1 MASRRGFLQLA
12 DKILQCFA
20 IPRLSRDSAEQEPTV
35 RVGCGSGAEV
45 VTLWPSGICL
55 SREHLGWCVKAFE
68 DQAQSPRCIR
78 GNDFKQV
85 ICLLVLCFL
94 CLDYVADGIW
104 PVIKQDWTEA
114 PTITSK
120 LRLYVEVPGNQGN
133 TVYLRTLQADMASGL
148 LEGGGV
154 LLEMSPAGTLRH
166 AVCKQ
171 GGDSRD
177 WGYHSYARCCLLVS
191 PLPSVKWES

>member
-20 IPRLSRDSAEQEPTV
+20 IPRLSRDSVEQEPTV

-104 PVIKQDWTEA
+104 PVIKQDCLEA

-133 TVYLRTLQADMASGL
+133 TVHLRTLQADMASGL
-148 LEGGGV
+148 LEGGMVCSWKCHQQGHWGTQCASSEV
-154 LLEMSPAGTLRH
+154 IAGTEATIHMLG
-166 AVCKQ
+166 V
-171 GGDSRD
+171 
-177 WGYHSYARCCLLVS
+177 VS
-191 PLPSVKWES
+191 